1 MSEQPPPVTSW
12 RDALRRTPLAWRIAV
27 GIGVLGWFL
36 TLGWSTT
43 TNVNGATDC
52 DGTDLGP
59 LIVAAVVAVLAIVG
73 WRQTRRGHPAT
84 RLPSRLAAGGLAV
97 LAALAVVHV
106 LRAVVDPSGGMC

>member
-1 MSEQPPPVTSW
+1 MSEQPTPVTSW
-12 RDALRRTPLAWRIAV
+12 RDGLRRTPLAWKIAAAV
-27 GIGVLGWFL
+27 GVVGWFL

-43 TNVNGATDC
+43 TTVDGAADC

-59 LIVAAVVAVLAIVG
+59 LVVAAVVTVLAIVG

-84 RLPSRLAAGGLAV
+84 RLPRRLAVGGLAV
-97 LAALAVVHV
+97 LAALVVVHV